1 MGKLKKIEITKKGK
15 ITLIVIGAVLVILG
29 IVLFFVMKAPK
40 RVEPDFLN
48 LNVTPISV
56 DSKWDEEKLSLI
68 LHVNSKAQLTYNVYP
83 ENATVEEIKFNNFDR
98 DIVQI
103 DSRGVITGKK
113 TGMTELQIRSGDAK
127 SFRIKVY
134 VY

>member
-1 MGKLKKIEITKKGK
+1 MNKIEITKKGK
-15 ITLIVIGAVLVILG
+15 ITLIIIGTVLVILG
-29 IVLFFVMKAPK
+29 IVLFFVMKTPK
-40 RVEPDFLN
+40 AVEPNFLN

-68 LHVNSKAQLTYNVYP
+68 LHVNSQAQLAYNVYP
-83 ENATVEEIKFNNFDR
+83 ENARVEEITFNNFDR
-98 DIVQI
+98 DIIKI
-103 DSRGVITGKK
+103 DSLGVITGKK
-113 TGMTELQIRSGDAK
+113 TGITELQIRSGNAK